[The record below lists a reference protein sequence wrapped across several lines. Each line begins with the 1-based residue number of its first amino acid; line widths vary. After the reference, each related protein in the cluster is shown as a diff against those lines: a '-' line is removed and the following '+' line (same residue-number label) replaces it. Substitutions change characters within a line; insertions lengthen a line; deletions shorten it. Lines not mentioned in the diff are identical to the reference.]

1 MRRDTATRGSLA
13 MPVNLEDAVDRTTG
27 PQPMRRLFH
36 AATGL
41 LIVLALEVAGLPKTP
56 AIWIL
61 AGALAV
67 LGTADMLR
75 AQSEV
80 ANSLFFRIF
89 RHLASPRDE
98 RGLASSTWYAL
109 GVLVVL
115 SLFPYHAAISAIL
128 VLALADP
135 IASYMGRRWGR
146 VPFLG
151 GSLEGTLIF
160 ALVALAVLL
169 PSHPPLIAVVTAL
182 SAAVVERVS
191 WPFDDNFT
199 VPVATA
205 AVLAVLGA
213 VL

>member
-1 MRRDTATRGSLA
+1 
-13 MPVNLEDAVDRTTG
+13 MPVDLEDAVDRTSG
-27 PQPMRRLFH
+27 PQPLRRLFH

-41 LIVLALEVAGLPKTP
+41 SIVLALEVAGLPRWP

-61 AGALAV
+61 AVAVAV
-67 LGTADMLR
+67 LGAADVLR
-75 AQSEV
+75 ARSEV
-80 ANSLFFRIF
+80 ANSLFFRLF
-89 RHLASPRDE
+89 RHLASPRDAE
-98 RGLASSTWYAL
+98 GLASSTWYAL
-109 GVLVVL
+109 GALVVL

-135 IASYMGRRWGR
+135 VASYAGRRWGR
-146 VPFLG
+146 IPFLR

-160 ALVALAVLL
+160 TLVALAVLI
-169 PSHPPLIAVVTAL
+169 PRHPPLIAVVTAL
-182 SAAVVERVS
+182 CAAIVERVS

-199 VPVATA
+199 VPVSTA